1 MPIVAKLA
9 VQAATYAIDKAYD
22 YLLPDELSG
31 RVGCRVLVPFGRGNR
46 LSEGVILSLHQ
57 EVPAK
62 PLKAVRSLLD
72 DEPVVTEKELRLA
85 LWMSRRYFCTF
96 YDALR
101 TILPAAVWYRYR
113 EIWSM
118 RQPVLMPDAPEREQA
133 VARLLQ
139 DGPLAEDKLCQALGD
154 DIPPLLRRMEKAGT
168 LTHTTEQQKK
178 VRDKVVAF
186 ASLCVPAEQAADLA
200 GRSSKRREVVSFL
213 ARNGETALHDLR
225 YFTGAAKK
233 TVDDLCRLGAV
244 SLREQE
250 EYRISEKQ
258 YAVKATDIILNDEQQ
273 RVCDALLAQIDR
285 GEAGVT
291 LLLGVTCSG
300 KTMVYIRLA
309 QLLLERGKSV
319 MILVPEIAL
328 TPQMMARFTAYFGDR
343 VALLHSGLRMTER
356 YDQYKRIRRGEAR
369 IVLGTRSAVFAPLV
383 ELGLIIMDEEQEG
396 SYESENAPCYHA
408 RDVAKYRCAQEG
420 ARLLLGS
427 ATPTVETAWH
437 AERGDY
443 GLLELRQRF
452 NRQALPRVIVA
463 DLRHELRQGRSTVI
477 SQPLYNELQ
486 KNMAAGEQ
494 SILFLNRRGSSRQ
507 LLCPQC
513 SYVPECPRCSVYLTY
528 HSANDRLMCHYC
540 GFSQPAPER
549 CPDCGGALK
558 HIGFGTQRVE
568 EELHELFPGTE
579 VLRMDADTV
588 SAGHEALLR
597 QFEERRVPILLGT
610 QMVAKGLDFENVT
623 LVGVLSADLSLYVD
637 HYRAAERTFNLLTQV
652 VGRAGRGAKKGR
664 AVIQTYTPENDV
676 IQAAAAQDY
685 ERFYRSEIQLRRLR
699 RDPPFADQ
707 FIITV
712 SGGEEDDVRRAVG
725 LLRSGLDAAVK
736 KPPYDDM
743 GLELIGPA
751 PAPVVRV
758 NGSYRYRLL
767 LLGENNAQVRGLLSS
782 FMRAF
787 AQRAENRRLHIRV
800 DCDLMD

>member
-291 LLLGVTCSG
+291 LLLGVTGSG

-356 YDQYKRIRRGEAR
+356 YDQCKRIRRGEAR

-383 ELGLIIMDEEQEG
+383 ELGLIVMDEEQEG

-437 AERGDY
+437 AEKGDY

-477 SQPLYNELQ
+477 SQPLYDELQ

-652 VGRAGRGAKKGR
+652 VGRAGRGAKEGR

-712 SGGEEDDVRRAVG
+712 SGGEENDVRRAVG